1 MAENTTAMSARRKL
15 AWLAIIAIFFG
26 GLLTWG
32 TATNQPGASFSPELS
47 LDLQGGTQ
55 LILTPTVGEGEEA
68 SLEQLNQAVSII
80 RQRIDGSGVGEAQVT
95 VQGEQN
101 IVVAIPGTP
110 DANTLQL
117 IKASALLEFRP
128 VLVTGQSIP
137 GATETTE
144 VEVGEPTLGE
154 GESTAGEGETDS
166 ATEDSGEAPGT
177 GPDSTDAEVIAPA
190 PDEALDDT
198 PASTPTDASDPN
210 WITPA
215 LQAEFDAL
223 DCSQPFRAP
232 GQVDDPAL
240 PIVTCDDVLFTKYI
254 LGPVEVRGENISD
267 ASSGT
272 ITTQTGAS
280 TNTWAVNLE
289 FDATGTE
296 EFGAV
301 TSRLFPLAEPR
312 NQFAIVL
319 DGYVITAPRTNAVI
333 LNGQAQITGSFTQE
347 TATILAD
354 QLKYGALPIGFEVQ
368 SQENISATLGTDSLR
383 AGLIAGLIGL
393 GLVMLYMLYQYRGLA
408 VVVIGSLV
416 IGALLVYL
424 AIAFLSWRQGYR
436 LSLAGVT
443 GIVVAIGIMSDSFIV
458 YFERIRDELRE
469 GRTLEIAVEAAWKR
483 ALRTILV
490 SGAVSFTAAVVLFLL
505 TSANVRG
512 FAFTL
517 GLITL
522 IDLLVFVLF
531 THPMVQLFAR
541 MNFFKSGSKLS
552 GFEVKAVAAS
562 YIGRGQFRAPTDVK
576 SPKVL
581 SASKEARKRQTI
593 AERKAAQIEVEKN
606 G

>member
-1 MAENTTAMSARRKL
+1 MTERTAASSARRKL
-15 AWLAIIAIFFG
+15 AWLAIIAFFFG
-26 GLLTWG
+26 GLLSWG
-32 TATNQPGASFSPELS
+32 SLSSQPGASFAPELA

-55 LILTPTVGEGEEA
+55 LILTPTVGEGETA

-80 RQRIDGSGVGEAQVT
+80 RQRIDGSGVGEAQVSI
-95 VQGEQN
+95 QGEQN

-128 VLVTGQSIP
+128 VLLTGQSVPTAALDGI
-137 GATETTE
+137 GTE
-144 VEVGEPTLGE
+144 VEGDSVGDASE
-154 GESTAGEGETDS
+154 GDPEQQA
-166 ATEDSGEAPGT
+166 EDNP
-177 GPDSTDAEVIAPA
+177 VVAPA
-190 PDEALDDT
+190 PENLSDV
-198 PASTPTDASDPN
+198 PAVEPTDASDPN

-215 LQAEFDAL
+215 LQAQYDAL
-223 DCSQPFRAP
+223 DCSQPFRTP
-232 GQVDDPAL
+232 GQVDDPTKPL
-240 PIVTCDDVLFTKYI
+240 VTCDDLLITKFI

-267 ASSGT
+267 ATSGT

-289 FDATGTE
+289 FDAEGTQA
-296 EFGAV
+296 FGVV

-319 DGYVITAPRTNAVI
+319 DGFVITAPRTNAVI

-393 GLVMLYMLYQYRGLA
+393 GLVVLYMLYQYRALSL
-408 VVVIGSLV
+408 VVVGSLLLA
-416 IGALLVYL
+416 GLLVYL

-436 LSLAGVT
+436 LSLAGVA
-443 GIVVAIGIMSDSFIV
+443 GLIVAIGITSDSFIV
-458 YFERIRDELRE
+458 YFERIRDELRD
-469 GRTLEIAVEAAWKR
+469 GRTLETAVEAAWTR
-483 ALRTILV
+483 AFRTVLV
-490 SGAVSFTAAVVLFLL
+490 SAAVSFTAAVVLYLL

-522 IDLLVFVLF
+522 IDLLIFILF
-531 THPMVQLFAR
+531 THPMVQLLAR
-541 MNFFKSGSKLS
+541 RQFFKSGSKWS
-552 GFEVKAVAAS
+552 GFEVRSVAN
-562 YIGRGQFRAPTDVK
+562 YVGRGKFRE
-576 SPKVL
+576 PKGL
-581 SASKEARKRQTI
+581 PETKIQSAAKEAKKRQTI
-593 AERKAAQIEVEKN
+593 AERKAAASAQSEVQS
-606 G
+606 